1 MSAKVEDQV
10 DPVFLAMSK
19 LRRGYYDECIDIC
32 TNLLAE
38 NPRDKAVWFIKTR
51 ALTLADYI
59 DDTEMEEE
67 GIADMMMDENAVAEV
82 ARPGTSLNRPQTQSN
97 GGQIMRPMSSSGRPL
112 TGFARPGTS
121 STGGGKQTM
130 EHALSGGGSGG
141 NRPGTSRPV
150 TALGRQVRLGT
161 ASMMSDRGGP
171 FINVERLDLSRYA
184 ARPALSRVLCDYLLY
199 HDHNPK
205 KALELC
211 AHATKLCDFKDWWW
225 KARLG
230 KCYYQ
235 LG

>member
-1 MSAKVEDQV
+1 M
-10 DPVFLAMSK
+10 
-19 LRRGYYDECIDIC
+19 
-32 TNLLAE
+32 LAE

-130 EHALSGGGSGG
+130 EQALSGGGSGG

-211 AHATKLCDFKDWWW
+211 A
-225 KARLG
+225 
-230 KCYYQ
+230 
-235 LG
+235 